1 MRQDHVAARLPA
13 QTLTF
18 ERFVTRVSNGLDAA
32 LLQYDRLI
40 PTLLLNPPMRWFTAA
55 LMLLACIGPL
65 MAQPA
70 GAPPA
75 KPMAMPVKLA
85 PVKQG
90 TVNKEATAVGSL
102 LANESVMIRPEIAGR
117 VTAIHFTEGQKVAS
131 GAKLLSL
138 DSAEVQAQ
146 RAATEAELVWSQ
158 QRYDRAAELYSKK
171 FISSQALDE
180 ARANLS
186 RAQARI
192 AEDEARLKK
201 SEVRAP
207 FAGTLGLRAI
217 SPGAYVKAGDDIVRL
232 EDLSV
237 MKLDFRIPETYLAN
251 LKRDQ
256 EVVLQVDA
264 YPARVFKGRTF
275 AFESA
280 LDEKTR
286 TILVRARIPNAGG
299 ELKPGMF
306 ARVSL
311 TLDTQS
317 DALLIPEEAVIP
329 RGSQSFVFR
338 VIEGKA
344 VMTAIELGIRRPGLV
359 QVVKGLSADDRV
371 VTDGHQK
378 LQNGV
383 PVMDVAAAG
392 AKPPSAQAAVP
403 AKGG

>member
-1 MRQDHVAARLPA
+1 
-13 QTLTF
+13 
-18 ERFVTRVSNGLDAA
+18 
-32 LLQYDRLI
+32 
-40 PTLLLNPPMRWFTAA
+40 MRWFFAA
-55 LMLLACIGPL
+55 VALLLCHSGVVI
-65 MAQPA
+65 AQPV
-70 GAPPA
+70 GKPPD

-90 TVNKEATAVGSL
+90 AVNRDATAVGTL
-102 LANESVMIRPEIAGR
+102 LANESVIIRPEIAGR
-117 VTAIHFTEGQKVAS
+117 VTAIHFREGEKVAS
-131 GAKLLSL
+131 GAKLVSL
-138 DSAEVQAQ
+138 DSAEVEAQ
-146 RAATEAELVWSQ
+146 RAATQAELVWSQ
-158 QRYDRAAELYSKK
+158 QRYDRAAELYSKN

-180 ARANLS
+180 ARANLA
-186 RAQARI
+186 RAKARI
-192 AEDEARLKK
+192 AEDEARLRK

-207 FAGTLGLRAI
+207 FSGTLGLRAI

-237 MKLDFRIPETYLAN
+237 MKLDFRIPETYLAS

-256 EVVLQVDA
+256 EVNLQVDA
-264 YPARVFKGRTF
+264 YPQRSFKGRTF

-286 TILVRARIPNAGG
+286 TILVRARVPNAGG
-299 ELKPGMF
+299 ELKAGMF

-311 TLDTQS
+311 TLDSQA
-317 DALLIPEEAVIP
+317 DALLIPEEAIIP
-329 RGSQSFVFR
+329 RGTQTFVFK
-338 VIEGKA
+338 VVDGKA
-344 VMTAIELGIRRPGLV
+344 VMTAVELGVRRPGQV

-378 LQNGV
+378 LQNGS

-392 AKPPSAQAAVP
+392 GKPPSAQAATP

>member
-1 MRQDHVAARLPA
+1 
-13 QTLTF
+13 
-18 ERFVTRVSNGLDAA
+18 
-32 LLQYDRLI
+32 
-40 PTLLLNPPMRWFTAA
+40 MRWVSFAFVA
-55 LMLLACIGPL
+55 LALGAHGFVI
-65 MAQPA
+65 AQPA
-70 GAPPA
+70 SKPPA

-85 PVKQG
+85 HVKQG
-90 TVNKEATAVGSL
+90 VVNKEATAVGTL
-102 LANESVMIRPEIAGR
+102 LANESVIIRPEIAGR
-117 VTAIHFTEGQKVAS
+117 VTAIHFSEGQKVAA

-138 DSAEVQAQ
+138 DSAEVEAQ
-146 RAATEAELVWSQ
+146 RAATQAELLWSQ
-158 QRYDRAAELYSKK
+158 QRYDRAAELFKK
-171 FISSQALDE
+171 NFISSQALDE

-186 RAQARI
+186 RAKAKI
-192 AEDEARLKK
+192 AEDEARLRK

-217 SPGAYVKAGDDIVRL
+217 SPGAYVKAGDDVVRL

-237 MKLDFRIPETYLAN
+237 IKLDFRIPETYLAS

-256 EVVLQVDA
+256 EVTLQVDA
-264 YPARVFKGRTF
+264 YPERVFKGRTF

-286 TILVRARIPNAGG
+286 TILVRARVPNAGG

-311 TLDTQS
+311 TLDTQAN
-317 DALLIPEEAVIP
+317 ALLIPEEAIVP
-329 RGSQSFVFR
+329 RGTQSFVFR
-338 VIEGKA
+338 VNEGKA
-344 VMTAIELGIRRPGLV
+344 VMTQVELGLRRPGLV

-378 LQNGV
+378 LQDGV
-383 PVMDVAAAG
+383 AVIEIAAAG
-392 AKPPSAQAAVP
+392 TKPPSAQAATP

>member
-1 MRQDHVAARLPA
+1 
-13 QTLTF
+13 
-18 ERFVTRVSNGLDAA
+18 
-32 LLQYDRLI
+32 
-40 PTLLLNPPMRWFTAA
+40 MRWFLAA
-55 LMLLACIGPL
+55 VALLLCHAGSAL
-65 MAQPA
+65 AQPA
-70 GAPPA
+70 GKPPD

-90 TVNKEATAVGSL
+90 AVNKEATAVGTL

-117 VTAIHFTEGQKVAS
+117 VTVLHFHEGQKVTS
-131 GAKLLSL
+131 GAKLVSL
-138 DSAEVQAQ
+138 DSAEVEAQ
-146 RAATEAELVWSQ
+146 RAATQAELLWSQ
-158 QRYDRAAELYSKK
+158 QRYDRAAELYSKN

-186 RAQARI
+186 RAKARI
-192 AEDEARLKK
+192 AEDEARLRK

-207 FAGTLGLRAI
+207 FAGTLGLRSI

-256 EVVLQVDA
+256 EVALQVDA
-264 YPARVFKGRTF
+264 YPERVFKGRTF

-286 TILVRARIPNAGG
+286 TILVRARVPNAGG

-306 ARVSL
+306 ARVNL
-311 TLDTQS
+311 TLDSQS
-317 DALLIPEEAVIP
+317 DALLIPEEAIVP

-344 VMTAIELGIRRPGLV
+344 VLTAVELGVRRPGLV

-378 LQNGV
+378 LQDAI
-383 PVMDVAAAG
+383 PVIDVAAAG
-392 AKPPSAQAAVP
+392 GKPPSAQAGGP

>member
-1 MRQDHVAARLPA
+1 
-13 QTLTF
+13 
-18 ERFVTRVSNGLDAA
+18 
-32 LLQYDRLI
+32 
-40 PTLLLNPPMRWFTAA
+40 MRWFFAA
-55 LMLLACIGPL
+55 IVLLLCHGGPTV
-65 MAQPA
+65 AQPA
-70 GAPPA
+70 GKPPD

-85 PVKQG
+85 PVKQAA
-90 TVNKEATAVGSL
+90 VNREATAVGTL
-102 LANESVMIRPEIAGR
+102 LANESVIIRPEIAGR
-117 VTAIHFTEGQKVAS
+117 VTAIHFHEGQKVAS
-131 GAKLLSL
+131 GAKLVSL
-138 DSAEVQAQ
+138 DSAEVEAQ

-158 QRYDRAAELYSKK
+158 QRYDRAAELYRKN

-186 RAQARI
+186 RAKARI
-192 AEDEARLKK
+192 AEDEARLRK

-207 FAGTLGLRAI
+207 FSGTLGLRSI

-237 MKLDFRIPETYLAN
+237 MKLDFRIPETYLAS

-256 EVVLQVDA
+256 EVTLQVDA
-264 YPARVFKGRTF
+264 YPERAFKGRTF

-286 TILVRARIPNAGG
+286 TILVRARVPNAGG
-299 ELKPGMF
+299 ELKAGMF

-311 TLDTQS
+311 TLNSQA
-317 DALLIPEEAVIP
+317 DALLIPEEAIIP
-329 RGSQSFVFR
+329 RGTQTFVFK
-338 VIEGKA
+338 VVDGKA
-344 VMTAIELGIRRPGLV
+344 VMTAVELGVRRPGQV
-359 QVVKGLSADDRV
+359 QVLKGLSADDRV

-378 LQNGV
+378 LQNGS

-392 AKPPSAQAAVP
+392 GKPPTP